1 MGVRNAEAFG
11 DSMLVVQ
18 QIKGESQCLDGALNN
33 YREECT
39 GIIKLL
45 ESFSI
50 SHVPRGENERANIL
64 AQQASGY
71 NITRGMFF
79 E

>member
-11 DSMLVVQ
+11 DSVLVVQ

-45 ESFSI
+45 
-50 SHVPRGENERANIL
+50 VV
-64 AQQASGY
+64 
-71 NITRGMFF
+71 
-79 E
+79 

>member
-50 SHVPRGENERANIL
+50 SYML
-64 AQQASGY
+64 
-71 NITRGMFF
+71 GM
-79 E
+79 